1 MTRGSCLTFQLSV
14 PSRQQPH
21 PMAKWEL
28 GLGQRGGSGAASQAP
43 SVWVSLAWDGAAG
56 RLNRAGHGGRQH
68 PSCCLSALHPYTTV
82 LHFSQALG
90 TQLAP
95 SVWGHVPGMGLWQRP
110 RLLLLTPCFPCR
122 QVLHADVAFLRGCRM
137 SSPCQTRGPCLHRAI
152 PEGCHG
158 S

>member
-43 SVWVSLAWDGAAG
+43 LVWVSLAWDGAAG

-82 LHFSQALG
+82 LHFYKPWGLSWHRVSRAMSLG
-90 TQLAP
+90 WDFG
-95 SVWGHVPGMGLWQRP
+95 SVPGS
-110 RLLLLTPCFPCR
+110 C
-122 QVLHADVAFLRGCRM
+122 
-137 SSPCQTRGPCLHRAI
+137 SSPPASRAARSCMQTWL
-152 PEGCHG
+152 